1 MRRMMLAGVVLIG
14 LIATPAAAQQLD
26 QTAVQRGL
34 DSTVFIKSE
43 RVFRGLFFPSFGTGF
58 FVHPDG
64 LVLTNWH
71 VVANQIEVRM
81 DGKEREISTKVV
93 VLEVVIDSGEPTEKT
108 IQAEVVALDRTRDLA
123 LLKVPFQPKV
133 WLDIADPPTVSL
145 AQSIWLVGYP
155 LGNMLT
161 ADMADGSVT
170 KEDIPNPSA
179 SINRGMVTSLRK
191 DSAGILRTIQIDA
204 AVNPGNS
211 GGPLFDLEGRVVGVV
226 NAKIVGAEGLG
237 FAISGFLVRE
247 FAAKKSAH
255 VKFDPPSVNRSPA
268 QPIHVTVDPILAD
281 LGDAVGRLK
290 IKADGMAPIEVA
302 FEPQGLLWQAEI
314 PIPDL
319 DGEGP
324 GPDDYYVDI
333 VFTAADGSTA
343 IDRKFRLKGSSA
355 PLRVASQRD
364 PKKMLEDRRQFSNE
378 LSISDY
384 TKSGGTGGSSTRSL
398 SDVAKNTKLKRSSS
412 GSIVIDDHTLTKLTS
427 PLEKYF
433 NPERYDQ
440 IADASERALAKEY
453 DLVKWVHR
461 EIESRLHAVSTYL
474 QNENYRV
481 RSAAAKAKRELLEL
495 QPEVER
501 EYQNLERRIRYTDL
515 VFCHDREKWFHRH
528 SCPCE
533 APEVP

>member
-1 MRRMMLAGVVLIG
+1 MRRMVFTAVVLIG
-14 LIATPAAAQQLD
+14 LAATQAAAQQLD
-26 QTAVQRGL
+26 QAAVRKGL

-71 VVANQIEVRM
+71 VVANQVEVRM
-81 DGKEREISTKVV
+81 DGREREIKTKVV
-93 VLEVVIDSGEPTEKT
+93 VLEVVINSGEPTEKT
-108 IQAEVVALDRTRDLA
+108 IQAEVVALDRARDLA
-123 LLKVPFQPKV
+123 LLKVPYRPTA
-133 WLDIADPPTVSL
+133 WLDIADPPPVSL

-155 LGNMLT
+155 LGNMLN
-161 ADMADGSVT
+161 ADMTDGSVT

-179 SINRGMVTSLRK
+179 SVNRGMVTSLRK

-211 GGPLFDLEGRVVGVV
+211 GGPLFDHEGRVVGVV
-226 NAKIVGAEGLG
+226 NAKIAGAEGLG

-247 FAAKKSAH
+247 FATKKSAH
-255 VKFDPPSVNRSPA
+255 IKFDPPSVNRSPA

-281 LGDAVGRLK
+281 LGGADGRLK

-314 PIPDL
+314 PIPEL
-319 DGEGP
+319 NGEDP
-324 GPDDYYVDI
+324 GPDDYFIDI
-333 VFTAADGSTA
+333 VFTASDGSTA
-343 IDRKFRLKGSSA
+343 LERKFRLKGSSA
-355 PLRVASQRD
+355 PLRVSSQRD

-384 TKSGGTGGSSTRSL
+384 TKSDAAGGSSTRSL
-398 SDVAKNTKLKRSSS
+398 SDVAKNMKLKRSSS
-412 GSIVIDDHTLTKLTS
+412 GSIVIDDHTLTKLNS

-433 NPERYDQ
+433 APERYDQ
-440 IADASERALAKEY
+440 IPNSGERSLARDY
-453 DLVKWVHR
+453 DLVKWVR
-461 EIESRLHAVSTYL
+461 SEIESRLRAVSTYL
-474 QNENYRV
+474 RNEDYRV
-481 RSAAAKAKRELLEL
+481 RGAAKDVKQELLAV

-501 EYQNLERRIRYTDL
+501 EYRDLERRIRFTDL
-515 VFCHDREKWFHRH
+515 VFCHDREKWYHRQN
-528 SCPCE
+528 CPCE